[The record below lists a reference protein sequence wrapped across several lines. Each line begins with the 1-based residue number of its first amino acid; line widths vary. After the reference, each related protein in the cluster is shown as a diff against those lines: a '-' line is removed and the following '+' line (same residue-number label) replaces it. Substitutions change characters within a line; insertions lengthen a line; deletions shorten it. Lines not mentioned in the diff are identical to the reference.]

1 MIFAERIHLTIPGIV
16 CGVLLGTV
24 YGWAGVLTAISS
36 DRFIGQN
43 LWFSSQGWNVPGS
56 LSGPRCGRASL
67 RSSRR
72 VASRRASIASLLS
85 SRRATQISPV
95 RSATLDE
102 NRELMTT
109 PACLASSE
117 GRTRPTLSR
126 RARSP
131 LLTDRFR
138 LTDSGLQGT
147 RTQLACTLIT
157 RVGCL
162 ARLHNPGRR

>member
-43 LWFSSQGWNVPGS
+43 LWFSSQGGNVPGS

-72 VASRRASIASLLS
+72 VASGEHRFAPLVTSGDPDLPGTERDTRREPGADDDSRLSSLVRGSHSSDTLETSSLASLDGS
-85 SRRATQISPV
+85 ISP
-95 RSATLDE
+95 
-102 NRELMTT
+102 
-109 PACLASSE
+109 
-117 GRTRPTLSR
+117 
-126 RARSP
+126 
-131 LLTDRFR
+131 
-138 LTDSGLQGT
+138 
-147 RTQLACTLIT
+147 
-157 RVGCL
+157 
-162 ARLHNPGRR
+162 H